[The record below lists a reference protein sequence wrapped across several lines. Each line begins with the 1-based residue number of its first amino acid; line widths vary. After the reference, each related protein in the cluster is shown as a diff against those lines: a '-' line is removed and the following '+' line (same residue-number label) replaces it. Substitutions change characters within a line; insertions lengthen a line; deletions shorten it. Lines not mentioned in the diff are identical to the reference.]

1 MLLNQNNNALNEN
14 IVNEMDR
21 EVQEVN
27 TKSAIKVLGR
37 TGRFSQ
43 IKQNA
48 SGSQ

>member
-1 MLLNQNNNALNEN
+1 MLLNQNTNALNEN

-27 TKSAIKVLGR
+27 TKSAIQKLGR

-43 IKQNA
+43 MK
-48 SGSQ
+48 